1 VASARG
7 FSQPTAAHAN
17 LNSGVT
23 LCPEV
28 VNLNQRRLG
37 NSELHVSEI
46 GLGCNNFGYV
56 KALDVNETR
65 RIVHRAFD
73 CGINFL
79 DTSDSY
85 GHSEEFLGQVLGS
98 HRSRIVLAT
107 KFGSQLDPEGKKKG
121 ASQRYIFSAVEV
133 SLSRLKTEWIDLYQ
147 LHRPDPG
154 TPIEET
160 LRALNTL
167 VEQGKVRYIGCSNFS
182 AEQLVEAHETAERL
196 GLKQFVTSQDEYSLL
211 VRNIETDL
219 LPAVERFGMSELP
232 YFPLAS
238 GLLTGKYKR
247 QEEHPADSRLAQ
259 KPALSQKYATTEN
272 FDKVEKLSAFAT
284 RRGHTLLE
292 LAFSWLLSHKE
303 VGSVIAGATKP
314 EQVEANSK
322 AGSWKLSPDE
332 LAAVDSITRP

>member
-1 VASARG
+1 V
-7 FSQPTAAHAN
+7 
-17 LNSGVT
+17 
-23 LCPEV
+23 
-28 VNLNQRRLG
+28 NQRRLG
-37 NSELHVSEI
+37 SSELEVSEI

-107 KFGSQLDPEGKKKG
+107 KFGSQLDTEGKKKG
-121 ASQRYIFSAVEV
+121 ASERYIFSAVEA

-147 LHRPDPG
+147 LHRPDPD
-154 TPIEET
+154 TSIEET
-160 LRALNTL
+160 LRALTVL
-167 VEQGKVRYIGCSNFS
+167 VQQGKVRYIGCSNLS
-182 AEQLVEAHETAERL
+182 AEQLIAAHEAAERL
-196 GLKQFVTSQDEYSLL
+196 GLEQFASSQDEYSLL
-211 VRNIETDL
+211 VRNVETDL
-219 LPAVERFGMSELP
+219 LPAIEKFKMSELP

-247 QEEHPADSRLAQ
+247 EEQHPADSRLAQ
-259 KPALSQKYATTEN
+259 KPALGERYATPEN
-272 FDKVEKLSAFAT
+272 WDKVEALAAFAS
-284 RRGHTLLE
+284 RHGHCLLE
-292 LAFSWLLSHKE
+292 LAFSWLLSHSV

-314 EQVEANSK
+314 EQVESNSK
-322 AGSWKLSPDE
+322 AGNWKLSPDE
-332 LAAVDSITRP
+332 LAEIDRITKPDAT